1 MAPPLLVLDA
11 NLIAISE
18 KGERKIA
25 IGEFFL
31 GPEKT
36 VLERGEILK
45 DIQVRSPA
53 KNVGTAFLKVRRT
66 GVDLAIVNVAVALT
80 VSENKFNNVK
90 IALGGV
96 APTPMRAAKAEE
108 QLKGK
113 ECTDENIEAAAE
125 TAASETKPIADV
137 RSTAE
142 YRREV
147 SKVLVRRA
155 VKNALGK
162 IGGG

>member
-1 MAPPLLVLDA
+1 
-11 NLIAISE
+11 
-18 KGERKIA
+18 
-25 IGEFFL
+25 
-31 GPEKT
+31 
-36 VLERGEILK
+36 
-45 DIQVRSPA
+45 
-53 KNVGTAFLKVRRT
+53 
-66 GVDLAIVNVAVALT
+66 
-80 VSENKFNNVK
+80 
-90 IALGGV
+90 
-96 APTPMRAAKAEE
+96 MRAAKAEE